1 MQSVVISE
9 VHVNPEA
16 SKGMGK
22 RVVSASILRKAHNP
36 DVARVIDA
44 QYADSQ
50 SHSCKC
56 HMSFTSA
63 CFAVNIIICCFDFV
77 SSVLKIAPLGPPG
90 SVINK
95 CWTLLSNM

>member
-36 DVARVIDA
+36 DVARVIDS

-50 SHSCKC
+50 SHCKC
-56 HMSFTSA
+56 QMSLFTSTYV
-63 CFAVNIIICCFDFV
+63 AVIIITYYYDCV
-77 SSVLKIAPLGPPG
+77 SSVVK
-90 SVINK
+90 
-95 CWTLLSNM
+95 